1 MQINEALTLSSLKDN
16 FHQLYEQVRAETSIV
31 VTCESIDT
39 AGLQFLLA
47 IKKQHPDI
55 KIILESSA
63 AKELAAFIGADKC
76 L

>member
-16 FHQLYEQVRAETSIV
+16 FHQLYEQVRAEASIIV
-31 VTCESIDT
+31 ACESIDT

-47 IKKQHPDI
+47 IKKQHPEI
-55 KIILESSA
+55 KITLESSA
-63 AKELAAFIGADKC
+63 ARELAAFIGADKC

>member
-16 FHQLYEQVRAETSIV
+16 FHQLYEQVRAEASIV
-31 VTCESIDT
+31 VACESIDT

-47 IKKQHPDI
+47 IKKQHPEI
-55 KIILESSA
+55 KIILASSA